1 MASIVEN
8 KKYGEGHEVV
18 LKDASKLSA
27 TIKRK
32 ISQFGYTPGK
42 SKFKLTFNPKKV
54 DKSIV
59 ISTDKTAKTIYLK
72 DTNNKILELVASK
85 SAIENSFNHTTSG
98 KTKSNT
104 NLLTEIKEN
113 ISMWIFEAHFEN
125 NKILTEEDITSKLEK
140 NADSY
145 DTTYYQSALKQLD
158 ELKKYI
164 KKGGYTYE
172 RQGDNLTKEL
182 YKNARK
188 LTGKLNDN
196 WNPADVWMIRKNFD
210 LSSIYDTNTS
220 DDLNTRLAEAFYN
233 RDVIPISLKNVTTPK
248 AKSSVVDA
256 NKLLKSKLDIDL
268 KFDQIDLSAPS
279 FGNFILKT
287 KSGFAVRA
295 GFKASST
302 TLSVA
307 LEGRMLGAGY
317 QLGAIDAK
325 AYRERI
331 KEKYQYTLR
340 SGKSTPSDLK
350 IALQEAKEIFDK
362 YKRISHSVNSY
373 EELEKIVLE
382 SEEFIQNRFSNIIS
396 YVYSSLYL
404 PRNDF
409 EEHMKY
415 CYYNAKKITKE
426 SGIYLI
432 LQ

>member
-18 LKDASKLSA
+18 LKEASKLSA
-27 TIKRK
+27 TIKK
-32 ISQFGYTPGK
+32 EMTKNGYTSGK
-42 SKFKLTFNPKKV
+42 SQFKLTFNPKKV
-54 DKSIV
+54 DKSV
-59 ISTDKTAKTIYLK
+59 IISSDKNAKTVYLK
-72 DTNNKILELVASK
+72 DNKNKILQIVASK
-85 SAIENSFNHTTSG
+85 SMIESSFNHATSG

-113 ISMWIFEAHFEN
+113 ISMWLFQSYFEN
-125 NKILTEEDITSKLEK
+125 NKILTEEDITAKLGK
-140 NADSY
+140 NIDSF
-145 DTTYYQSALKQLD
+145 DTTYYQSALKQLE

-172 RQGDNLTKEL
+172 RQGDNLTKDL
-182 YKNARK
+182 YKAARK

-196 WNPADVWMIRKNFD
+196 WNPADVWMIKKDFD
-210 LSSIYDTNTS
+210 LSSIYDTNTA

-256 NKLLKSKLDIDL
+256 NKLLKSKLDL
-268 KFDQIDLSAPS
+268 NLEFDQIDLSAPS

-302 TLSVA
+302 TLNVS

-325 AYRERI
+325 AYKDRI
-331 KEKYQYTLR
+331 KERYRYTLR
-340 SGKSTPSDLK
+340 NGKSTPSDIK
-350 IALQEAKEIFDK
+350 IALQEAKEIFNK
-362 YKRISHSVNSY
+362 YKRISNTIDTY
-373 EELEKIVLE
+373 EELEDAVLN
-382 SEEFIQNRFSNIIS
+382 SEQFIQNRFSNIIS
-396 YVYSSLYL
+396 YVYASLLL
-404 PRNDF
+404 PHNEF